1 MRASEMTEK
10 LNRQVSERSERLAK
24 QVDRK
29 TEQLLDRLGDVLDRA
44 DSYQLDLR
52 RRMAPPPRP
61 ASRAGFV
68 MTLLTGI
75 GIGLAAAYF
84 LDQQRGAE
92 RRQMFA
98 DRSRKTFGSMG
109 YRVQGAAN
117 DARNKAEGKLRQ
129 ATSPPD
135 NPNPDDLTLVDRVES
150 ELYRDR
156 SIPKGKI
163 NIGAADGTVILRG
176 QLESEDQIHSIVA
189 AVNQIVG
196 VRGVENLLHLAG
208 TPAPNKVAAR
218 GNGETGPEHATH

>member
-1 MRASEMTEK
+1 MRASDLTER

-24 QVDRK
+24 QLDRQ
-29 TEQLLDRLGDVLDRA
+29 TERLLERLGDVLDRA

-52 RRMAPPPRP
+52 RRMAPAPPP
-61 ASRAGFV
+61 ASRAGLV

-75 GIGLAAAYF
+75 GIGFAAAYF
-84 LDQQRGAE
+84 MDQQRGAE

-98 DRSRKTFGSMG
+98 DRSRKTFGTMG
-109 YRVQGAAN
+109 YRVQGVAN

-129 ATSPPD
+129 ATTPPD

-176 QLESEDQIHSIVA
+176 QLESEDQINSIVA
-189 AVNQIVG
+189 AVNRIVG

-208 TPAPNKVAAR
+208 TPAPNKAAVR